1 VPDFYSGSLFFA
13 MDKNTTTMYVRKMKT
28 APPPRVNISN
38 HHLKIEPHCTWGP
51 RAIPDTELIFIHSG
65 TFLLKLENK
74 TFKAL
79 KNEILVIF
87 PGEHHTLQCLGKPAS
102 ISCIH
107 CDLPDNQTLARIIR
121 TGGSEVADGFRR
133 CADAFLNPVPWRDEL
148 LHAILLEL
156 WIRIRASGTLTEIA
170 VPSERVQKMVD
181 YIREHLADPV
191 TRTTLAKK
199 FHTSPQH
206 INHLFKTE
214 LATTPTELL
223 HRERAKRA
231 FILIQNENSS
241 IKEAAD
247 RTGFCDP
254 YHFSKVF
261 KKVYGITPGTIN
273 RFFKSQ

>member
-1 VPDFYSGSLFFA
+1 
-13 MDKNTTTMYVRKMKT
+13 MYVRKMKND
-28 APPPRVNISN
+28 PLPRVNISN
-38 HHLKIEPHCTWGP
+38 HHLKIDPYTIWGP

-65 TFLLKLENK
+65 TFLLKLGNK

-79 KNEILVIF
+79 ENEILVIF
-87 PGEHHTLQCLGKPAS
+87 PGEHHTLQCLEKTGS

-107 CDLPDNQTLARIIR
+107 CDLPDNQSLARIIR
-121 TGGSEVADGFRR
+121 TGGPEVSDSFRR
-133 CADAFLNPVPWRDEL
+133 CADAFLNPTPWRDEL

-170 VPSERVQKMVD
+170 APTERVQKMVD
-181 YIREHLADPV
+181 YIREHLAEPV
-191 TRTTLAKK
+191 TRSTLAKR
-199 FHTSPQH
+199 FHASPQH

-214 LATTPTELL
+214 LGTTPTELL
-223 HRERAKRA
+223 HRERAKKA
-231 FILIQNENSS
+231 FLLIQNENTS

-273 RFFKSQ
+273 RFFKPQ